1 MNEIIRETAA
11 AMSTVAKEKGL
22 EIILN
27 LDSKLPLVKCDR
39 DKIVQ
44 VLSNLIS
51 NALKFTEKGD
61 ITIVSEKKDNIV
73 ELKVK
78 DTGIGIKNEDL
89 PRLFR
94 AFEQLA
100 QGKERK
106 TGSTGLGLAISKE
119 IIDKHRGK
127 IWAESE
133 FGKGTVFHVILPV
146 IERRI

>member
-1 MNEIIRETAA
+1 
-11 AMSTVAKEKGL
+11 
-22 EIILN
+22 
-27 LDSKLPLVKCDR
+27 
-39 DKIVQ
+39 
-44 VLSNLIS
+44 LIN
-51 NALKFTEKGD
+51 NAIKFTEKGGIV
-61 ITIVSEKKDNIV
+61 ITSEKQNNIIEV
-73 ELKVK
+73 KVK

-133 FGKGTVFHVILPV
+133 FGKGTTFHVVLPIV
-146 IERRI
+146 ERRV